1 MSLISVRQMSRD
13 LVIPGSEPT
22 PILRDLTFD
31 IQEGEFVAIT
41 GPSGS
46 GKSTLL
52 YLLGGLD
59 HPTRGQLFFDGED
72 LAGMSDDDLTRKRN
86 RQIGFVYQFH
96 YLLPEFSSL
105 ENVMMPLLA
114 SEAYSRKECEARA
127 RELLLAVDLADRL
140 HHLPKQ
146 LSGGQQQRVSI
157 ARALANHPKVLFGD
171 EPTGNLDT
179 RNSQAVFDLFRDLN
193 QRLGQT
199 IVIVSHDTG
208 IADQAQRQIQIVD
221 GAIAFDRRSMV
232 ASSNG

>member
-1 MSLISVRQMSRD
+1 MSLISVRQMSKD
-13 LVIPGSEPT
+13 LVLPGAPPA
-22 PILRDLTFD
+22 PILKDLTFD
-31 IQEGEFVAIT
+31 IARGEFVAIT

-59 HPTRGQLFFDGED
+59 HPTRGELLFDGED
-72 LAGMSDDDLTRKRN
+72 LSKMSDDELTRKRN

-96 YLLPEFSSL
+96 YLLPEFSAL

-114 SEAYSRKECEARA
+114 SEAMSRKEAAARA
-127 RELLLAVDLADRL
+127 KEVLTAVGLEDRL

-157 ARALANHPKVLFGD
+157 ARALSNHPSVLFGD

-179 RNSQAVFDLFRDLN
+179 VNTLAVYELLRDLN
-193 QRLGQT
+193 RRTGQT
-199 IVIVSHDTG
+199 IVIVTHDDA
-208 IADQAQRQIQIVD
+208 IAEKADRQIQVVD
-221 GAIAFDRRSMV
+221 GVIAVDQRRAEV
-232 ASSNG
+232 NVR

>member
-1 MSLISVRQMSRD
+1 MSLISVRQMSKD
-13 LVIPGSEPT
+13 LLLPGAPPA
-22 PILRDLTFD
+22 PILKDLTFD
-31 IQEGEFVAIT
+31 IDAGEFVAIT

-59 HPTRGQLFFDGED
+59 HPTRGSLLFDGED
-72 LAGMSDDDLTRKRN
+72 LSKMSDDELTRKRN

-114 SEAYSRKECEARA
+114 SETMSHKEAAARA
-127 RELLLAVDLADRL
+127 KEMLEAVGLGDRL
-140 HHLPKQ
+140 GHLPKQ

-157 ARALANHPKVLFGD
+157 ARALANQPRVLFGD

-179 RNSQAVFDLFRDLN
+179 ANTQSVYELFRDLN
-193 QRLGQT
+193 RRLGQT
-199 IVIVSHDTG
+199 IVIVTHDDE
-208 IADQAQRQIQIVD
+208 IAAKADRQIQVVD
-221 GAIAFDRRSMV
+221 GVIAFDKRRDEVGSR
-232 ASSNG
+232 

>member
-1 MSLISVRQMSRD
+1 MSLISVREMSKD
-13 LVIPGSEPT
+13 LVLPGAPPA

-31 IQEGEFVAIT
+31 IQKGEFVAIT

-59 HPTRGQLFFDGED
+59 HPTRGELLFDGED
-72 LAGMSDDDLTRKRN
+72 LSKMSDDALTRKRN

-96 YLLPEFSSL
+96 YLLPEFSAL

-114 SEAYSRKECEARA
+114 SEAMSRKEAAARA
-127 RELLLAVDLADRL
+127 EEMLTAVGLGDRL
-140 HHLPKQ
+140 GHLPKQ

-157 ARALANHPKVLFGD
+157 ARALANHPSVLFGD

-179 RNSQAVFDLFRDLN
+179 VNTQAIYDLLRDLN
-193 QRLGQT
+193 RRTGQT
-199 IVIVSHDTG
+199 IVIVTHDDA
-208 IADQAQRQIQIVD
+208 IAEKADRQIQVVD
-221 GAIAFDRRSMV
+221 GVIAFDRRRSE
-232 ASSNG
+232 ANLR

>member
-1 MSLISVRQMSRD
+1 MSLISVRQMSKD
-13 LVIPGSEPT
+13 LVLPGAPPA
-22 PILRDLTFD
+22 PILKDLTFD
-31 IQEGEFVAIT
+31 IEVGEFVAIT

-59 HPTRGQLFFDGED
+59 HPTRGELLFDGED
-72 LAGMSDDDLTRKRN
+72 LSKMSDDELTRKRN

-96 YLLPEFSSL
+96 YLLPEFSAL

-114 SEAYSRKECEARA
+114 SEAMNRKEAIARA
-127 RELLLAVDLADRL
+127 KEVLTAVGLEDRL

-157 ARALANHPKVLFGD
+157 ARALSNQPSVLFGD

-179 RNSQAVFDLFRDLN
+179 VNTQAVYELLRDLN
-193 QRLGQT
+193 RRTGQT
-199 IVIVSHDTG
+199 IVIVTHDDE
-208 IADQAQRQIQIVD
+208 IAAKADRQIQVVD
-221 GAIAFDRRSMV
+221 GVIAFDRRR
-232 ASSNG
+232 AEANLR

>member
-1 MSLISVRQMSRD
+1 MSLISVRQMSKD
-13 LVIPGSEPT
+13 LVLPGAPPA
-22 PILRDLTFD
+22 PILKDLTFD
-31 IQEGEFVAIT
+31 IEVGEFVAIT

-59 HPTRGQLFFDGED
+59 HPTRGELLFDGED
-72 LAGMSDDDLTRKRN
+72 LSKMSDDELTRKRN

-96 YLLPEFSSL
+96 YLLPEFSAL

-114 SEAYSRKECEARA
+114 SEAMSRKEAAVRA
-127 RELLLAVDLADRL
+127 KDVLTAVGLEDRL

-157 ARALANHPKVLFGD
+157 ARALSNQPSVIFGD

-179 RNSQAVFDLFRDLN
+179 VNTQAVYELLRDLN
-193 QRLGQT
+193 RRTGQT
-199 IVIVSHDTG
+199 IVIVTHDDE
-208 IADQAQRQIQIVD
+208 IAAKADRQIQVVD
-221 GAIAFDRRSMV
+221 GVIAFDRRR
-232 ASSNG
+232 AEANLR

>member
-1 MSLISVRQMSRD
+1 MSLISVRQMSKD
-13 LVIPGSEPT
+13 LVLPGAPPA
-22 PILRDLTFD
+22 PILKDLTFD
-31 IQEGEFVAIT
+31 IARGEFVAIT

-59 HPTRGQLFFDGED
+59 HPTRGELLFDGED
-72 LAGMSDDDLTRKRN
+72 LSKMSDDELTRKRN

-96 YLLPEFSSL
+96 YLLPEFSAL

-114 SEAYSRKECEARA
+114 SEAMSRKEAAVRA
-127 RELLLAVDLADRL
+127 KEVLTAVGLDDRL

-157 ARALANHPKVLFGD
+157 ARALSNQPSVLFGD

-179 RNSQAVFDLFRDLN
+179 VNTQAVYDLLRDLN
-193 QRLGQT
+193 RRTGQT
-199 IVIVSHDTG
+199 IVIVTHDDE
-208 IADQAQRQIQIVD
+208 IAAKADRQIQVVD
-221 GAIAFDRRSMV
+221 GVIAFDRRR
-232 ASSNG
+232 AEANLR

>member
-1 MSLISVRQMSRD
+1 MSLISVRQMSKE
-13 LVIPGSEPT
+13 LLLPGAPPA
-22 PILRDLTFD
+22 PILKDLTFD
-31 IQEGEFVAIT
+31 IEAGEFVAIT

-59 HPTRGQLFFDGED
+59 HPTRGELLFDGED
-72 LAGMSDDDLTRKRN
+72 LSKMSDDELTRKRN

-114 SEAYSRKECEARA
+114 SETMSHKEAAARA
-127 RELLLAVDLADRL
+127 KEVLEAVGLGDRL
-140 HHLPKQ
+140 GHLPKQ

-157 ARALANHPKVLFGD
+157 ARALANQPRVLFGD

-179 RNSQAVFDLFRDLN
+179 VNTNSVYELFRDLN
-193 QRLGQT
+193 RRLGQT
-199 IVIVSHDTG
+199 IVIVTHDDE
-208 IADQAQRQIQIVD
+208 IAAKADRQIQVVD
-221 GAIAFDRRSMV
+221 GVIAFDKRRQEV
-232 ASSNG
+232 PIR

>member
-1 MSLISVRQMSRD
+1 MSLISVRQMSKD
-13 LVIPGSEPT
+13 LLLPGAPPA
-22 PILRDLTFD
+22 PILKDLTFEID
-31 IQEGEFVAIT
+31 AGEFVAIT

-59 HPTRGQLFFDGED
+59 HPTRGELLFDGED
-72 LAGMSDDDLTRKRN
+72 LSKMSDDELTRKRN

-114 SEAYSRKECEARA
+114 SETMSHKEAAARA
-127 RELLLAVDLADRL
+127 KEVLEAVGLGDRL
-140 HHLPKQ
+140 GHLPKQ

-157 ARALANHPKVLFGD
+157 ARALANQPRVLFGD

-179 RNSQAVFDLFRDLN
+179 ANTQSVYELFRDLN
-193 QRLGQT
+193 RRLGQT
-199 IVIVSHDTG
+199 IVIVTHDDE
-208 IADQAQRQIQIVD
+208 IASKADRQIQVVD
-221 GAIAFDRRSMV
+221 GVIAFDKRRDEV
-232 ASSNG
+232 ASR